1 MCFFTVRILKEDGGE
16 ARVNELGRVVCK
28 LPMPPGTLST
38 LYKGWNQVKYEK
50 DLNIWGEKVCT
61 HFPCWII
68 NDKNWFVGFIS
79 HTFKS
84 AASNYTYDRA
94 TNFFKNTSMAQNCLN
109 HQERQ
114 KICCTLKSSSNIS
127 HYFESTAN
135 SCTAEVLAQSLY
147 GKNVSFVLI
156 SFLF

>member
-1 MCFFTVRILKEDGGE
+1 MNGIRGVNKYSEDFWHIDS
-16 ARVNELGRVVCK
+16 
-28 LPMPPGTLST
+28 P
-38 LYKGWNQVKYEK
+38 Y
-50 DLNIWGEKVCT
+50 
-61 HFPCWII
+61 
-68 NDKNWFVGFIS
+68 
-79 HTFKS
+79 
-84 AASNYTYDRA
+84 YTYDRA

-114 KICCTLKSSSNIS
+114 KICCTLKSSTNIS